1 MEVFKIKQ
9 AGVETQNKVDNVNTI
24 ETTQEAEAKSSA
36 KEVGGTENDKGAAG
50 AQGKEILIT
59 IDGPVGRVFT
69 DALNKLLVAESY
81 MMQQQL
87 VQYREGKKDS
97 ETEEAEEKPDVQVF
111 CFNGPEVTMSDVVM
125 ISDEV
130 TRNTDQEYIVAL
142 EGCSTVTRSMALLDS
157 LTTNKNLKVCFT
169 REQALS
175 TVKGRIVK

>member
-81 MMQQQL
+81 MMTGQAAEYQ
-87 VQYREGKKDS
+87 EKKAKAD
-97 ETEEAEEKPDVQVF
+97 EEDGVGPDVHVL
-111 CFNGPEVTMSDVVM
+111 CFNSSDLTISDVVR

-130 TRNTDQEYIVAL
+130 TRNTNREYIIAL
-142 EGCSTVTRSMALLDS
+142 EGCSVVTNRIVLLDS
-157 LTTNKNLKVCFT
+157 LTSNKNVKVCFT
-169 REQALS
+169 QNQALS
-175 TVKGRIVK
+175 AVKDRIMK